1 NPKFKLFF
9 NNVRI
14 HSSTKTDCFT
24 VAFIFFLVQNSIS
37 NVAALDLPGNYSAS
51 ARPNQDGVADVVNVS
66 IELLSIRG
74 VSETKSEMTVDI
86 AMHTSWVDARLLEQ
100 VSRDTLFVGHIPT
113 IWIPS
118 VQIANSESGSH
129 ASSKA
134 LHLGKDGLVKYSK
147 KMTTHISC
155 PISLAKYPFDRQA
168 CRLQLNSFG
177 YTTLHLV
184 LVWHGTIN
192 DDVPTYHPE
201 FSFSYAEQTS
211 ENIKTVD
218 GEYSN
223 LFLEVAVSRCP
234 LRVIFRAMLPSVL
247 LLAFSYYVT
256 FCHCNLLRSK
266 STPSANG
273 HHVEATVVAQPVI
286 ECTTPERSLIIVA
299 INGIVLLVIVFVAQ
313 MNFIDSPKSS
323 AVSGLDVWLN
333 VITAMVFMIL
343 WHSVQLYFNE
353 GNMSSDKM
361 NPSEACYV
369 NRTTNMLK
377 IGIPVVFVVFFV
389 VYCGV
394 YLS

>member
-1 NPKFKLFF
+1 MVKLQ
-9 NNVRI
+9 
-14 HSSTKTDCFT
+14 STA
-24 VAFIFFLVQNSIS
+24 AFLLTIIS
-37 NVAALDLPGNYSAS
+37 YAAAALDLPGNYSAS
-51 ARPNQDGVADVVNVS
+51 SRPNQDGVADVVNVS

-86 AMHTSWVDARLLEQ
+86 TMHTSWVDARLLEQ
-100 VSRDTLFVGHIPT
+100 VTRDTFFVGHIPS

-129 ASSKA
+129 ASNKA
-134 LHLGKDGLVKYSK
+134 LLLGKDGLVKFSQK
-147 KMTTHISC
+147 LTTQISC

-177 YTTLHLV
+177 YTSVHMV

-192 DDVPTYHPE
+192 GDIPTYHPE

-211 ENIKTVD
+211 ENIKTGD

-234 LRVIFRAMLPSVL
+234 LRVIFRAMLPSIL

-256 FCHCNLLRSK
+256 FCHCNFIMINK
-266 STPSANG
+266 AAPSANG
-273 HHVEATVVAQPVI
+273 HHVEETMVAQRVI
-286 ECTTPERSLIIVA
+286 ECTTPDAERSLIIAA
-299 INGIVLLVIVFVAQ
+299 INGLIFIVIIFVAQ

-323 AVSGLDVWLN
+323 AVSGLDVWLSF
-333 VITAMVFMIL
+333 ITAIVFVVL
-343 WHSVQLYFNE
+343 WHSVQLYFTQSNKK
-353 GNMSSDKM
+353 SSDKI
-361 NPSEACYV
+361 NPNDSCYV
-369 NRTTNMLK
+369 NKTTNMLK
-377 IGIPVVFVVFFV
+377 IGIPVVFVIFFV